1 MRTYIYLR
9 KSRKDEQHRSES
21 LEATL
26 KRHETQLLAVAK
38 RMNLNVVKILKE
50 VVSGDSIAARPEMIK
65 LLHDCDQGCMD
76 AVLVMDIDRLG
87 RGDMTDQGI
96 IIGAFK
102 NNDIRII
109 TPDKTYDLDNE
120 FDEDFFDISA
130 FFARKELKMIKRR
143 LNRGKIAS
151 LREGNYIGAATPYGY
166 KKADKTLVIVPEQA
180 EVVRLMFDLYVN
192 KGYGDT
198 RITRYLDEHGIL
210 NCSGRPGWER
220 TTIRRI
226 LNNPIYIGKIAWNK
240 RKYTYEH
247 GIRRESTLKPLEE
260 WDIYDGKH
268 EAIIDEETFW
278 KAQALA
284 KERYVP
290 HIHKSK
296 SLSNPLA
303 YFIKCGACGCT
314 MTQRT
319 TKGKPAMLRCYKNCG
334 QTSSSYIYKV
344 EERLIEI
351 LSDRLQDLKVKYSDS
366 TGENELK
373 NELTLLEKSLDKSRA
388 QEKKLRDQQARQ
400 YDFLEQGVYSID
412 VFLERNQAVADALD
426 QEHEKQFN
434 LQNQIADMEERINN
448 VSLLLP
454 DVTSSLDFLENV
466 YPALDAGK
474 KNEFLRS
481 IIDHVV
487 YEKPKG
493 SEPDGFKLS
502 VHLKL

>member
-9 KSRKDEQHRSES
+9 KSRKDDQHRSET

-38 RMNLNVVKILKE
+38 RLNLNVVKILKE

-65 LLHDCDQGCMD
+65 LLHDCEQGCMD

-96 IIGAFK
+96 IIGSFK
-102 NNDIRII
+102 NNDVQII

-143 LNRGKIAS
+143 LKRGKIAS
-151 LREGNYIGAATPYGY
+151 LREGNYIGTNPPYGY
-166 KKADKTLVIVPEQA
+166 RKVNKTLEVVPEQA
-180 EVVRLMFDLYVN
+180 EIVRLMFDLYVN

-198 RITRYLDEHGIL
+198 KISRYLEEHGIV
-210 NCSGRPGWER
+210 NSSGRSGWER

-226 LNNPIYIGKIAWNK
+226 VNNPVYIGKIAWNK

-247 GIRRESTLKPLEE
+247 GVRRESTLKPIEE

-268 EAIIDEETFW
+268 EAIIDKETFW
-278 KAQALA
+278 KAQELA
-284 KERYVP
+284 KKRYVP
-290 HIHKSK
+290 HTHKSK
-296 SLSNPLA
+296 ILSNPLA
-303 YFIKCGACGCT
+303 YFMKCGACGYT

-319 TKGKPAMLRCYKNCG
+319 TKGKPASIRCHKHCG
-334 QTSSSYIYKV
+334 GTASSYIYLV
-344 EERLIEI
+344 EERLVQI
-351 LSDRLQDLKVKYSDS
+351 LSGQLQNLKIKYSDD

-373 NELTLLEKSLDKSRA
+373 TELTLLEKSLDKSYV
-388 QEKKLRDQQARQ
+388 QENKLQEQQARQ
-400 YDFLEQGVYSID
+400 YDFLEQGIYSVD
-412 VFLERNQAVADALD
+412 VFVERNQAVADAINR
-426 QEHEKQFN
+426 EHEKQSE
-434 LQNQIADMEERINN
+434 LQNQIAAMENRISN
-448 VSLLLP
+448 VSRLLP
-454 DVTSSLDFLENV
+454 NITSSLDFLNSI
-466 YPALDAGK
+466 YPELDAEK

-487 YEKPKG
+487 YEKQKG
-493 SEPDGFKLS
+493 AKPDDFKLR

>member
-26 KRHETQLLAVAK
+26 QRHEAQLLAVAK
-38 RMNLNVVKILKE
+38 KLNLNVVKILKE

-65 LLHDCDQGCMD
+65 LLHDCEQGLMD

-102 NNDIRII
+102 NNDVRII

-143 LNRGKIAS
+143 LNRGKVAS
-151 LREGNYIGAATPYGY
+151 LNEGNYIGTNPPYGY
-166 KKADKTLVIVPEQA
+166 RKENKTLIVIPEQA
-180 EVVRLMFDLYVN
+180 EIVRLMFDLYVN
-192 KGYGDT
+192 KGYGDA
-198 RITRYLDEHGIL
+198 RIARYLDAHGIP
-210 NCSGRPGWER
+210 NCSGRLGWER
-220 TTIRRI
+220 TTIRRMI
-226 LNNPIYIGKIAWNK
+226 NNPVYIGKVAWNK
-240 RKYTYEH
+240 RKFTYEN
-247 GIRRESTLKPLEE
+247 GKRKSSTLKPIEN

-268 EAIIDEETFW
+268 EAIIDEELFW
-278 KAQALA
+278 EAQRLA
-284 KERYVP
+284 KERYTP

-303 YFIKCGACGCT
+303 YIIKCGACGST

-319 TKGKPAMLRCYKNCG
+319 IKNKPASLRCHKHCG
-334 QTSSSYIYKV
+334 ETASSYIYKV
-344 EERLIEI
+344 EDRLIEV
-351 LSDRLQDLKVKYSDS
+351 LSGHLQNLKIKYSDD

-373 NELTLLEKSLDKSRA
+373 DELALLNKMLEKSYA
-388 QEKKLRDQQARQ
+388 QEKKLQDQQTRQ
-400 YDFLEQGVYSID
+400 YDLLEQGVYTTD
-412 VFLERNQAVADALD
+412 VFLQRNKTVSELLD
-426 QEHEKQFN
+426 QEH
-434 LQNQIADMEERINN
+434 QNQCRIEEQITDMTERINN
-448 VSLLLP
+448 VSQILP
-454 DVTSSLDFLENV
+454 NITSSLEFLENV
-466 YPALDAGK
+466 YWEVNAEQ

-481 IIDHVV
+481 IIERVI
-487 YEKPKG
+487 YNKPKG
-493 SEPDGFKLS
+493 SNPDDFKLS
-502 VHLKL
+502 VHLKI